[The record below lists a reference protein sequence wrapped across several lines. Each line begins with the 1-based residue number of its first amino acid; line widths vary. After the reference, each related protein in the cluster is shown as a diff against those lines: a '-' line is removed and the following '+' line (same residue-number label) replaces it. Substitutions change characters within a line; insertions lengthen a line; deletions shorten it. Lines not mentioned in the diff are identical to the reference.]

1 MMDQCKRFSEKGVVA
16 KFVGEAMTDK
26 NVIKEVLEGRVQ
38 LLYIT
43 PESIILNR
51 LYRNML
57 LSPVYKEKL
66 AALVI
71 DEAHCVKFWGDQF
84 RQTFALIGD
93 LRSLIPS
100 NVKLLALTA
109 TATIETYQCVVKRLS
124 MDNPVLVS
132 ISPER
137 SNIIY
142 LVRPKT
148 SLEYLSHQLYQEFCE
163 NEVFPKTILFVRK
176 FSDCSDLYTIL
187 QGKLGSEFTSPSGYP
202 DVAKYR
208 KIEMFTSV
216 HTCEKR
222 EQVIYSFIQPSS
234 TLRLI
239 IATSA
244 FGLGID
250 IPDVRQVIHWGLT
263 STVEE
268 YVQESGRG
276 GRDGLSAQAIIY
288 QGKGGKHSEK
298 KIKDYVS
305 NNSICRRRFLF
316 CDFLSFC
323 QSDIKVSGWIYVK
336 RSVLVNFV
344 FKHAS

>member
-1 MMDQCKRFSEKGVVA
+1 
-16 KFVGEAMTDK
+16 
-26 NVIKEVLEGRVQ
+26 
-38 LLYIT
+38 
-43 PESIILNR
+43 
-51 LYRNML
+51 ML

-148 SLEYLSHQLYQEFCE
+148 SLEYLSHQLYQEFYE

-176 FSDCSDLYTIL
+176 FSDCSDLSLVQSLLPHLATLMLLNIEKLKCSQVSIL
-187 QGKLGSEFTSPSGYP
+187 
-202 DVAKYR
+202 AK
-208 KIEMFTSV
+208 K
-216 HTCEKR
+216 
-222 EQVIYSFIQPSS
+222 
-234 TLRLI
+234 
-239 IATSA
+239 
-244 FGLGID
+244 
-250 IPDVRQVIHWGLT
+250 
-263 STVEE
+263 
-268 YVQESGRG
+268 ESR
-276 GRDGLSAQAIIY
+276 
-288 QGKGGKHSEK
+288 
-298 KIKDYVS
+298 
-305 NNSICRRRFLF
+305 
-316 CDFLSFC
+316 
-323 QSDIKVSGWIYVK
+323 
-336 RSVLVNFV
+336 
-344 FKHAS
+344 

>member
-1 MMDQCKRFSEKGVVA
+1 
-16 KFVGEAMTDK
+16 
-26 NVIKEVLEGRVQ
+26 
-38 LLYIT
+38 
-43 PESIILNR
+43 
-51 LYRNML
+51 
-57 LSPVYKEKL
+57 
-66 AALVI
+66 
-71 DEAHCVKFWGDQF
+71 
-84 RQTFALIGD
+84 
-93 LRSLIPS
+93 
-100 NVKLLALTA
+100 
-109 TATIETYQCVVKRLS
+109 

-163 NEVFPKTILFVRK
+163 NEVFPKTILFVRI
-176 FSDCSDLYTIL
+176 FSDCSDLTIL
-187 QGKLGSEFTSPSGYP
+187 QGKLGSEF
-202 DVAKYR
+202 VAKYR
-208 KIEMFTSV
+208 KIEMFTNV

-222 EQVIYSFIQPSS
+222 EQVIYFIQPSS

-250 IPDVRQVIHWGLT
+250 ISDVRQVIHWGLT

-268 YVQESGRG
+268 YVQESGRS
-276 GRDGLSAQAIIY
+276 GRDGLSPQAIIY

-305 NNSICRRRFLF
+305 KNSICRRRFLF
-316 CDFLSFC
+316 CD
-323 QSDIKVSGWIYVK
+323 
-336 RSVLVNFV
+336 
-344 FKHAS
+344 

>member
-57 LSPVYKEKL
+57 LSPVYNEKL

-71 DEAHCVKFWGDQF
+71 DETYCVK
-84 RQTFALIGD
+84 
-93 LRSLIPS
+93 
-100 NVKLLALTA
+100 
-109 TATIETYQCVVKRLS
+109 LS
-124 MDNPVLVS
+124 MDNPILVS

-137 SNIIY
+137 RSIIY

-208 KIEMFTSV
+208 KIECS
-216 HTCEKR
+216 
-222 EQVIYSFIQPSS
+222 QVSI
-234 TLRLI
+234 L
-239 IATSA
+239 AKK
-244 FGLGID
+244 
-250 IPDVRQVIHWGLT
+250 
-263 STVEE
+263 
-268 YVQESGRG
+268 ESR
-276 GRDGLSAQAIIY
+276 
-288 QGKGGKHSEK
+288 
-298 KIKDYVS
+298 
-305 NNSICRRRFLF
+305 
-316 CDFLSFC
+316 
-323 QSDIKVSGWIYVK
+323 
-336 RSVLVNFV
+336 
-344 FKHAS
+344 